1 VLARFGSREQT
12 WLENLFNEV
21 MCGIVGVWEY
31 GASQGS
37 VEPSLIARMRDQMT
51 HRGPDDSGELLF
63 DDQRGG
69 FGFRRLSI
77 IDLSAAGHQP
87 MHGCDERTW
96 LVFNGEIYNHATLRE
111 QLEARGH
118 KYASRTDSETILHLY
133 EERGRDFVHDIE
145 GDYAIAI
152 WDAVKQQLVLVRDR
166 IGVKPLYYYHRNGRF
181 IFASE
186 IKAILEHPAVTPDID
201 EQALYHYL
209 TFLTTPAPTTLFR
222 DIQKLPAGH
231 VLTLSRDGRVLV
243 EQYWDALPPA
253 QPIVRNE
260 TEHREE
266 ILRLLR
272 DSIRKRMMSD
282 VPFGVFLSGG
292 VDSSANVA
300 LMSELMSRP
309 VDTFTVGF
317 SDAEYLNELQS
328 ARRIADQFKTNHHEV
343 IISQKEMQDF
353 LPRLVFHQDE
363 PIADPVCVP
372 LYYVSQLARDSGT
385 IVVQV
390 GEGSDEIFSGYDN
403 YVRHLRIYENFWR
416 HAAGL
421 PLVLRRALSS
431 LSRPALEATG
441 RKRAAIELIRRL
453 GADEPLFWGGAV
465 VYDET
470 FKPRVLSASL
480 RERMNGLS
488 SLRVVEP
495 YLKRIE
501 EVRPDSDFLAR
512 MTYLEL
518 KLRLPELLLMRVDKI
533 TMATSVEARV
543 PFLDHHLVE
552 YALSLP
558 RSLKVAGTTGKHIL
572 KRALETVLPH
582 DLLYEPKRGFGA
594 PVREWF
600 RGDDLRV
607 WFDAHLMN
615 SKMRRR
621 DLLDY
626 TFVARM
632 LEEHR
637 QQKNDWGFHL
647 WALLNL
653 SLWYEQWID

>member
-1 VLARFGSREQT
+1 
-12 WLENLFNEV
+12 
-21 MCGIVGVWEY
+21 MCGICGVWEY
-31 GASQGS
+31 GASEGS
-37 VEPSLIARMRDQMT
+37 IETSLIARMRDEMT
-51 HRGPDDSGELLF
+51 HRGPDDSGELIF
-63 DDQRGG
+63 DNNRGG

-87 MHGCDERTW
+87 MHGCDENTW
-96 LVFNGEIYNHATLRE
+96 LVFNGEIYNHAELRTG
-111 QLEARGH
+111 LEARGH
-118 KYASRTDSETILHLY
+118 RYASRTDSETILHLY
-133 EERGRDFVHDIE
+133 EEHGVDFIHEIE
-145 GDYAIAI
+145 GDYAIAL
-152 WDAVKQQLVLVRDR
+152 WDATQQQLVLVRDR
-166 IGVKPLYYYHRNGRF
+166 IGVKPLYFYHRDGRF

-186 IKAILEHPAVTPDID
+186 IKAILQHPAVTADID
-201 EQALYHYL
+201 EQSLYHYL

-231 VLTLSRDGRVLV
+231 VLTLKRDGTLNIQ
-243 EQYWDALPPA
+243 QYWDALPPA
-253 QPIVRNE
+253 EPIIRDE
-260 TEHREE
+260 SEHRAE

-272 DSIRKRMMSD
+272 ESIRKRMMSD
-282 VPFGVFLSGG
+282 VPFGVFLSGC

-309 VDTFTVGF
+309 VETFTVGF
-317 SDAEYLNELQS
+317 TDAEYLNELQS
-328 ARRIADQFKTNHHEV
+328 ARRIANEFSTNHHEV
-343 IISQKEMQDF
+343 IISEKEMQDF

-403 YVRHLRIYENFWR
+403 YVKHLRIYESFWR
-416 HAAGL
+416 HAEVL
-421 PLVLRRALSS
+421 PRSLRRALSS

-453 GADEPLFWGGAV
+453 GADEPLFWGGVV

-470 FKPRVLSASL
+470 FKPRVLSQSL
-480 RERMNGLS
+480 RQRMNGFS
-488 SLRVVEP
+488 SLQVVEP
-495 YLKRIE
+495 YLKLIE
-501 EVRPDSDFLAR
+501 QERPQSDFLAR

-552 YALSLP
+552 YALGVP
-558 RSLKVAGTTGKHIL
+558 RSLKVEGTTGKHIL
-572 KRALETVLPH
+572 KRALENILPH

-600 RGDDLRV
+600 RDGLGG
-607 WFDAHLMN
+607 WFDEHLLN
-615 SKMRRR
+615 STMRKR

-626 TFVARM
+626 SFVARM

-637 QQKNDWGFHL
+637 SRKRDWGFHL

-653 SLWYEQWID
+653 SLWYERWID

>member
-1 VLARFGSREQT
+1 
-12 WLENLFNEV
+12 
-21 MCGIVGVWEY
+21 MCGICGVWEY
-31 GASQGS
+31 GASEGS
-37 VEPSLIARMRDQMT
+37 IDTSLIARMRDEMT
-51 HRGPDDSGELLF
+51 HRGPDDSGDLLF
-63 DDQRGG
+63 DNHRGG

-87 MHGCDERTW
+87 MHGCDQNTW
-96 LVFNGEIYNHATLRE
+96 LVFNGEIYNHAELRIG
-111 QLEARGH
+111 LEAHGH
-118 KYASRTDSETILHLY
+118 KYASRTDSETIIHLY
-133 EERGRDFVHDIE
+133 EERGLDFIHDIE
-145 GDYAIAI
+145 GDYAMAL
-152 WDAVKQQLVLVRDR
+152 WDAAKQQLVLVRDR
-166 IGVKPLYYYHRNGRF
+166 IGVKPLYFYQRDGRF
-181 IFASE
+181 VFASE
-186 IKAILEHPAVTPDID
+186 IKAILQHPAVTADID
-201 EQALYHYL
+201 EQSLYHYL

-231 VLTLSRDGRVLV
+231 VLTLKRDGTLDIQ
-243 EQYWDALPPA
+243 QYWDALPPA
-253 QPIVRNE
+253 QPIIRDE
-260 TEHREE
+260 SAHCRE

-300 LMSELMSRP
+300 LMSEMMSRP
-309 VDTFTVGF
+309 VETFTVGF

-328 ARRIADQFKTNHHEV
+328 ARRIANQFGTNHHEV
-343 IISQKEMQDF
+343 IISEKEMQEF

-403 YVRHLRIYENFWR
+403 YVRHLRIYESFWR
-416 HAAGL
+416 HAEAL
-421 PLVLRRALSS
+421 PRALRRALST

-470 FKPRVLSASL
+470 FKPRVLSQSL

-501 EVRPDSDFLAR
+501 RERPQSDFLAR

-558 RSLKVAGTTGKHIL
+558 RSLKVEGTTGKHIL
-572 KRALETVLPH
+572 KRALEDILPH

-600 RGDDLRV
+600 REGLGG
-607 WFDAHLMN
+607 WFDEHLIN
-615 SKMRRR
+615 STMRRR

-626 TFVARM
+626 GFVARM

-637 QQKNDWGFHL
+637 SRKRDWGFHL

-653 SLWYEQWID
+653 SLWFERWIDRR

>member
-1 VLARFGSREQT
+1 
-12 WLENLFNEV
+12 
-21 MCGIVGVWEY
+21 MCGICGIWEY
-31 GASQGS
+31 GASEGS
-37 VEPSLIARMRDQMT
+37 IELSLIARMRDEMT
-51 HRGPDDSGELLF
+51 HRGPDDAGELIF
-63 DDQRGG
+63 DERRGG

-96 LVFNGEIYNHATLRE
+96 LVFNGEIYNHALLRAD
-111 QLEARGH
+111 LESRGH
-118 KYASRTDSETILHLY
+118 KYSSRTDSETILHLY
-133 EERGRDFVHDIE
+133 EERGLDFIHEIE
-145 GDYAIAI
+145 GDYGIAL
-152 WDAVKQQLVLVRDR
+152 WDANKEQLVLVRDR
-166 IGVKPLYYYHRNGRF
+166 VGVKPLYFYHQAGRF

-186 IKAILEHPAVTPDID
+186 IKAILQHPAVTPDID

-222 DIQKLPAGH
+222 DIHKLPAGH
-231 VLTLSRDGRVLV
+231 FLIVKRDGTVNMQR
-243 EQYWDALPPA
+243 YWDALPPEQVVPRDEPEQRA
-253 QPIVRNE
+253 
-260 TEHREE
+260 E

-272 DSIRKRMMSD
+272 ASIRKRMMSD

-300 LMSELMSRP
+300 LMSEQMSRP
-309 VDTFTVGF
+309 VETFTVGF
-317 SDAEYLNELQS
+317 SDAEYLNELQQ
-328 ARRIADQFKTNHHEV
+328 ARRIAQQFGTNHHEV
-343 IISQKEMQDF
+343 IISEKEMQDF
-353 LPRLVFHQDE
+353 LPQLVFHQDE

-372 LYYVSQLARDSGT
+372 LYYVSKLARESGT

-390 GEGSDEIFSGYDN
+390 GEGSDEIFSGYEN

-416 HAAGL
+416 HAESL
-421 PLVLRRALSS
+421 PRSLRRAISN

-441 RKRAAIELIRRL
+441 RKRYAIELLRRL
-453 GADEPLFWGGAV
+453 GADEPLFWGGVV

-470 FKPRVLSASL
+470 FKPRVLSKQMRA
-480 RERMNGLS
+480 RMNGLS
-488 SLRVVEP
+488 SLQVVES
-495 YLKRIE
+495 YLKHIE
-501 EVRPDSDFLAR
+501 HERPDSDFLAR

-552 YALSLP
+552 YALALP
-558 RSLKVAGTTGKHIL
+558 RSLKVEGTSGKHIL
-572 KRALETVLPH
+572 KRSLEEILPH
-582 DLLYEPKRGFGA
+582 DLLYERKRGFGA

-600 RGDDLRV
+600 REGLGG
-607 WFDAHLMN
+607 WFDEHLMN
-615 SKMRRR
+615 STMRRR

-626 TFVARM
+626 AFVSRM
-632 LEEHR
+632 LDEHGR
-637 QQKNDWGFHL
+637 GTKDWGFHL

-653 SLWYEQWID
+653 SLWYERWIDKK